1 MRCTNWQSTGLRDGE
16 EGVAVEA
23 DDLLLRL
30 RDANAR
36 VSRRD
41 VLRMAALSGMAIAAR
56 EAGGPLGRLNA
67 VWAAGPV
74 RGGVWRMAIASNP
87 TAYPITIPGKLVDI
101 LVDKTIYS
109 TLVHYELRNGAIG
122 VVPDLAESWSANSA
136 LTEYTFRL
144 RKGVKW
150 HDGQPCTAEDVK
162 FTLDALLNPKVE
174 AGLAGVVSSVA
185 QTQVVDPFTVKFV
198 LKYPYA
204 SLPVML
210 GYNIAIVPKHLLE
223 GQDLNQPVQ
232 FLQHPIGT
240 GPFKFKTFARDGYL
254 EVEANKDYYGGA
266 PLLDGIV
273 FKVVPDSNARLAQLR
288 AGEIDFTVIDP
299 PQVAGLQGASEIEVR
314 RAPQVNYYFFA
325 INHGSARFGDV
336 RVRQALSYAIDKDA
350 IVRNIL
356 KGDGRV
362 ATGPISPLL
371 GGYYN
376 SRVPQYPYD
385 LERAQALLSE
395 AGWRKGA
402 DGTLVNGK
410 GERFTVLFNGPKGY
424 PVMEQV
430 MTYAQQQYQRL
441 GMAVTLDIVDWPVHL
456 QKYHDRQYDLL
467 MEWWITP
474 PDPDLYDHYYSGS
487 PDNWWGYKNPQLDT
501 LLVRARSEPDPQA
514 RVALYQQVQEM
525 IAKDVP
531 VVYLYYP
538 PELQAVNKRTHGLPV
553 MGYRDALTWMTKV
566 WVDHP

>member
-1 MRCTNWQSTGLRDGE
+1 
-16 EGVAVEA
+16 
-23 DDLLLRL
+23 
-30 RDANAR
+30 
-36 VSRRD
+36 
-41 VLRMAALSGMAIAAR
+41 
-56 EAGGPLGRLNA
+56 
-67 VWAAGPV
+67 
-74 RGGVWRMAIASNP
+74 
-87 TAYPITIPGKLVDI
+87 
-101 LVDKTIYS
+101 
-109 TLVHYELRNGAIG
+109 
-122 VVPDLAESWSANSA
+122 
-136 LTEYTFRL
+136 
-144 RKGVKW
+144 
-150 HDGQPCTAEDVK
+150 
-162 FTLDALLNPKVE
+162 
-174 AGLAGVVSSVA
+174 
-185 QTQVVDPFTVKFV
+185 
-198 LKYPYA
+198 
-204 SLPVML
+204 
-210 GYNIAIVPKHLLE
+210 
-223 GQDLNQPVQ
+223 
-232 FLQHPIGT
+232 
-240 GPFKFKTFARDGYL
+240 
-254 EVEANKDYYGGA
+254 
-266 PLLDGIV
+266 V

-402 DGTLVNGK
+402 DGVLVNGK